1 MEEFCAL
8 RAKTWAYL
16 INVYNDDY
24 DEEKIINKKA
34 KTTKKC
40 VTKYRLMFE
49 NYTDSLFNDNII
61 LKSQQVFRSENHD
74 VYTVE
79 IKIVLSSNDDKRLQ
93 TLDRVTTYPHGTNVL
108 KVCESETMI
117 ARDLFFSK
125 N

>member
-1 MEEFCAL
+1 MG
-8 RAKTWAYL
+8 YL

-93 TLDRVTTYPHGTNVL
+93 TLDRVTTYPHGTNVF

>member
-40 VTKYRLMFE
+40 VTKYRLMF
-49 NYTDSLFNDNII
+49 
-61 LKSQQVFRSENHD
+61 
-74 VYTVE
+74 
-79 IKIVLSSNDDKRLQ
+79 
-93 TLDRVTTYPHGTNVL
+93 
-108 KVCESETMI
+108 
-117 ARDLFFSK
+117 
-125 N
+125 